1 MSEKETL
8 DQLKDDLA
16 VRAQALIDAG
26 HTPYAIMKDA
36 FAEVKRL
43 GSMAGAI
50 SIINSGKLNA
60 SQLEAAERIAVKIM
74 AVIAQHKRG

>member
-1 MSEKETL
+1 MSEKEIL

-16 VRAQALIDAG
+16 FRAQALIDAG

-43 GSMAGAI
+43 GNMAGAI
-50 SIINSGKLNA
+50 SIMNSGKLNA